1 MDNVHLNDLL
11 QGLWLDSSSVTMP
24 EAIENDSKLFND
36 DVDIKFSKILN
47 SCKIPQVRLATPE
60 RLLERLMDLRFLS
73 IDYLNT
79 FLTTHRVFIDSV
91 SVIETLQK
99 ALYEAEPP
107 DAEMPTDSLV

>member
-11 QGLWLDSSSVTMP
+11 QGLWSDSSSVTMP

-36 DVDIKFSKILN
+36 DVDIKFSKTLN

-60 RLLERLMDLRFLS
+60 RLLQRLMDLRFLS

-79 FLTTHRVFIDSV
+79 FLITYRVFIDSV
-91 SVIETLQK
+91 TVLETLKK

-107 DAEMPTDSLV
+107 DAEMPGSLV